1 MKRGHLEMN
10 VKISEEIA
18 SYLER
23 QPENLRGI
31 AVRLVETILNSHP
44 GMTAAIKWGHPSFG
58 LHSDYHHW
66 ICSVQALKGRV
77 ALTFHFGRLLCDEQN
92 RLVAGTSRYLR
103 KLEYSSLDSIDEAEI
118 EGFIQQAIE
127 KLPYFK
133 AHWRELSKEA

>member
-44 GMTAAIKWGHPSFG
+44 GMTAAIKWGHPSF
-58 LHSDYHHW
+58 W
-66 ICSVQALKGRV
+66 PAQ
-77 ALTFHFGRLLCDEQN
+77 RLP
-92 RLVAGTSRYLR
+92 
-103 KLEYSSLDSIDEAEI
+103 SLDLLRSGAE
-118 EGFIQQAIE
+118 GAGGAHLPFRQA
-127 KLPYFK
+127 
-133 AHWRELSKEA
+133 AV